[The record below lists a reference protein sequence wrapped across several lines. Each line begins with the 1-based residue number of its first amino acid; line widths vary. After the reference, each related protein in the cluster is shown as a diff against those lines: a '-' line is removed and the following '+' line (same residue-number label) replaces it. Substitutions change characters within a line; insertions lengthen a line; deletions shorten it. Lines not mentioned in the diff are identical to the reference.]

1 MDFSSARVLLTND
14 DGIQGRGL
22 IVLKKLI
29 EPFVKEVFVIAPE
42 LEQSGASH
50 SLTLRQPL
58 RIRKVSRNCYAVQ
71 GTPTDAV
78 LLGISEIMKDH
89 PPDLVLSGINA
100 GANLGDDV
108 TYSGTVAAAME
119 GTLLG
124 IRSLALS
131 QVYSDRSS
139 VDWDASRN
147 WIKKVLDYVRN
158 IPWPSGVLLNV
169 NFPPIKNR
177 LVIGIE
183 ATSQGHRKIGGELAF
198 GVDPRGEKF
207 YWIGQQREE
216 KELIKGTDMEAI
228 SRGAI
233 SLTPLGLDLTHR
245 SMLNKMRGPID

>member
-71 GTPTDAV
+71 GTPTDTV
-78 LLGISEIMKDH
+78 LLGISEVMKDN
-89 PPDLVLSGINA
+89 PPDLLLSGINA
-100 GANLGDDV
+100 GANLGNDV

-119 GTLLG
+119 GALLG
-124 IRSLALS
+124 IKSIALS
-131 QVYSDRSS
+131 QVYSKRSYI
-139 VDWDASRN
+139 DWDASKN
-147 WIKKVLDYVRN
+147 WIEKVLYYTNNVS
-158 IPWPSGVLLNV
+158 WPNGVVLNV
-169 NFPPIKNR
+169 NFPPIKSQF
-177 LVIGIE
+177 VVGIE
-183 ATSQGHRKIGGELAF
+183 PTVQGCQKIGGELVS
-198 GVDPRGEKF
+198 GMDPRGDKF
-207 YWIGQQREE
+207 YWIGQRREE
-216 KELIKGTDMEAI
+216 RGLIKGTDMEAI

-233 SLTPLGLDLTHR
+233 SVTPLGLNLTHQ
-245 SMLNKMRGPID
+245 SMLKKMKDLSY